1 MKQAFFI
8 INTLTSNPQLD
19 INTIQQKLPLDLEIK
34 NNANSFAVT
43 FKEVMER
50 VNLNKYLEKKF
61 LKQEV
66 EMVILIRLVCV
77 QIKGD
82 FFYDVKK

>member
-19 INTIQQKLPLDLEIK
+19 INTIQQKLPLDLGIK

-61 LKQEV
+61 SETRGRDGYLNT
-66 EMVILIRLVCV
+66 ISLCPN
-77 QIKGD
+77 
-82 FFYDVKK
+82 